1 MPHDTPFLF
10 TYLILNITYFLLMDI
25 FNIPITHTLLMS
37 YIDTQGMS
45 LPSNDTVSS
54 SDIQYKPMPV
64 KKMTIF
70 NDREREEIKQM
81 MREVLNEYL

>member
-1 MPHDTPFLF
+1 
-10 TYLILNITYFLLMDI
+10 
-25 FNIPITHTLLMS
+25 MS

-45 LPSNDTVSS
+45 LPSNGKVTS
-54 SDIQYKPMPV
+54 SDIPYTPMKV

-81 MREVLNEYL
+81 VREVFEEYQPKHEDESWLYRGTY